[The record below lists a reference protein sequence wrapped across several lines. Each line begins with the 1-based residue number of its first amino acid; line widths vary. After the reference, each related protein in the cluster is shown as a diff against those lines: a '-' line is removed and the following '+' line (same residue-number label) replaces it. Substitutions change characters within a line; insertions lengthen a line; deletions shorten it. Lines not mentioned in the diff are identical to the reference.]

1 MEKRLTKAGIWIFWI
16 DYALSDV
23 TYLIIGTSQQEMTV
37 N

>member
-1 MEKRLTKAGIWIFWI
+1 MEKRLTKAGIWIWI